1 MEISPHSSRN
11 QLLDHFSME
20 MYSLSSG
27 ESKVVKYPYGSN
39 FLTGLNPLWVFETIK
54 HNGRKSGPYMMYF
67 DATNKCGDHCEMCF
81 LYENRKNTG
90 LKSQIEIE
98 KAFKFLDKA
107 ISLSPFLKSVV
118 IGGPGEPLEYSHFE
132 EVVKYF
138 HTNGLA
144 THIYSSGNGKIRKY
158 LDSIVECVTLFR
170 VSLDAVNEDTYLK
183 THGKKDFKKRVEYL
197 NTLVSER
204 NRKKSELLI
213 GTHFVIQSH
222 NYSEIIDFAKM
233 VKEIGVD
240 YVEYVW
246 ESYYVVNGL
255 TDFQID
261 VATDML
267 NSIQDMR
274 SKTFSIIS
282 PLGRKKHQLEKEV
295 LTTLTSEQVERHCH
309 DLTGRLNFTVGGNVS
324 LCAKER
330 FESDSVFNIGGASPE
345 TAIKL
350 RNGIDAGFSEVL
362 PKGKFE
368 VGCAACFCN
377 NYNRTMNSMI
387 NFIETHP
394 DARAKLI
401 ALSTE
406 TNA

>member
-1 MEISPHSSRN
+1 
-11 QLLDHFSME
+11 
-20 MYSLSSG
+20 
-27 ESKVVKYPYGSN
+27 
-39 FLTGLNPLWVFETIK
+39 
-54 HNGRKSGPYMMYF
+54 
-67 DATNKCGDHCEMCF
+67 
-81 LYENRKNTG
+81 
-90 LKSQIEIE
+90 
-98 KAFKFLDKA
+98 
-107 ISLSPFLKSVV
+107 
-118 IGGPGEPLEYSHFE
+118 
-132 EVVKYF
+132 
-138 HTNGLA
+138 
-144 THIYSSGNGKIRKY
+144 
-158 LDSIVECVTLFR
+158 
-170 VSLDAVNEDTYLK
+170 
-183 THGKKDFKKRVEYL
+183 
-197 NTLVSER
+197 
-204 NRKKSELLI
+204 
-213 GTHFVIQSH
+213 
-222 NYSEIIDFAKM
+222 
-233 VKEIGVD
+233 
-240 YVEYVW
+240 
-246 ESYYVVNGL
+246 
-255 TDFQID
+255 
-261 VATDML
+261 ML